1 MTLAAAVLAGGRSS
15 RMGRTKALIHVDG
28 RAMADR
34 VIDAA
39 RSVGADPVVVIGGDP
54 TELAG
59 LSAPVTP
66 DLHPGGGPVAGVLGA
81 LTHFDGVA
89 DRVLVLPCDLA
100 RVDASTLLPLL
111 EAEAGDGFSKVWVA
125 AGDRLEP
132 LCAIWSVD
140 AAARV
145 RQLFDSGE
153 RALHRV
159 IGELPHVAVTVD
171 PGGLVN
177 VNTPNDIP
185 R

>member
-1 MTLAAAVLAGGRSS
+1 MTLAAAILAGGRSS
-15 RMGRTKALIHVDG
+15 RMGRTKALIEIDG

-34 VIDAA
+34 VLDAA

-59 LSAPVTP
+59 LSAPVIADP
-66 DLHPGGGPVAGVLGA
+66 SPGDGPVAGVLGA
-81 LTHFDGVA
+81 LAHFDGVA

-100 RVDASTLLPLL
+100 HVDASTLLPLL
-111 EAEAGDGFSKVWVA
+111 DAEAGDGFSKVWVA
-125 AGDRLEP
+125 ATDRLEP
-132 LCAIWSVD
+132 MCAIWSVE

-145 RQLFDSGE
+145 QQLFDAGE

-171 PGGLVN
+171 ADGLRNINAPTDLPG
-177 VNTPNDIP
+177 
-185 R
+185 